1 MKLTEEQLRR
11 AAKLAQQ
18 KDLARLP
25 ECDTIV
31 ISSRL
36 EQKMQN
42 LIKQMQHGEIQPA
55 RAAMGWRYYT
65 RNGIAAVLICFLLTC
80 AAMPQAVIAG
90 CQRLI
95 QMVETVFEEYTQQ
108 EYTSNVSAD
117 TQFVPVTFGYIPK
130 GMIETKREETA
141 DSLRIA
147 LESLEKD
154 KVFVLRQELLIE
166 DIISTYIVDTEEAE
180 KETLLILGETVEFIQ
195 KNRQIKFVW
204 NHTAYRITGK
214 TNLPMNEVTKIL
226 EATQFNDK

>member
-108 EYTSNVSAD
+108 EYTSNASAD
-117 TQFVPVTFGYIPK
+117 IQFVPVTFGYMPDR
-130 GMIETKREETA
+130 MIETKQEQIEN
-141 DSLRIA
+141 SLRIV
-147 LESLEKD
+147 LENSETGQI
-154 KVFVLRQELLIE
+154 FVLRQELLTE
-166 DIISTYIVDTEEAE
+166 DTISTYIVDTEEAE

-195 KNRQIKFVW
+195 KNGQIKFVW

>member
-25 ECDTIV
+25 ECDTIA
-31 ISSRL
+31 ISSRM

-42 LIKQMQHGEIQPA
+42 LIKQMQHGEIEPA

-65 RNGIAAVLICFLLTC
+65 RNSIAAVLICFLLTC

-90 CQRLI
+90 CQKLI

-108 EYTSNVSAD
+108 EYTSNASAD
-117 TQFVPVTFGYIPK
+117 IQFVPVTFGYIPEE
-130 GMIETKREETA
+130 MIETEREETA

-154 KVFVLRQELLIE
+154 KVFVLRQELLTE
-166 DIISTYIVDTEEAE
+166 DTISTYIVDTEDAGT
-180 KETLLILGETVEFIQ
+180 ETLLILGEPVEFIQ
-195 KNRQIKFVW
+195 KNGQIKFVW

-214 TNLPMNEVTKIL
+214 TNLPIKEVTKIL
-226 EATQFNDK
+226 EATQFNNL